1 MVKNN
6 IPTTIGTINLNDI
19 EFCENMLDVFIGI
32 ESVSEAVQSKI
43 NEAVEIAKAEHLQ
56 SIKEH
61 FINKNLYWTDAG
73 IKTNLSL
80 HIIIKDK
87 KFSYQIEID
96 IEDKGD
102 DRIWT
107 SASIEVDLSEY
118 QNELKKAIIKTLV
131 DKFF

>member
-6 IPTTIGTINLNDI
+6 VTTTIGTINLNDI
-19 EFCENMLDVFIGI
+19 EFCKNMLDVFIGI
-32 ESVSEAVQSKI
+32 ESVSEAMQSKI
-43 NEAVEIAKAEHLQ
+43 NEAMEIAKADHLQ
-56 SIKEH
+56 RIKEH
-61 FINKNLYWTDAG
+61 FTNKNLYWTDAG
-73 IKTNLSL
+73 VKTNLSL

-87 KFSYQIEID
+87 KFSYRIEID
-96 IEDKGD
+96 IEEKGD
-102 DRIWT
+102 DRIWA

>member
-6 IPTTIGTINLNDI
+6 VTTTIGTINLNDI

-32 ESVSEAVQSKI
+32 ESVSEAMQSKI
-43 NEAVEIAKAEHLQ
+43 NEAMEIAKADHLQ
-56 SIKEH
+56 RIKEH
-61 FINKNLYWTDAG
+61 FTNKNLYWTDAG
-73 IKTNLSL
+73 VKTNLSL

-87 KFSYQIEID
+87 KFSYRIEID

-102 DRIWT
+102 DRIWA

>member
-6 IPTTIGTINLNDI
+6 VTTTIGTINLNDI

-32 ESVSEAVQSKI
+32 ESVSEAKQSKI
-43 NEAVEIAKAEHLQ
+43 NEAMEIAKADHLQ
-56 SIKEH
+56 RIKEH
-61 FINKNLYWTDAG
+61 FTNKNLYWTDAG
-73 IKTNLSL
+73 VKTNLSL

-87 KFSYQIEID
+87 KFSYRIEID

-102 DRIWT
+102 DRIWA